1 MRGRVGGEGESRE
14 RERVQLF
21 VGHLQMAQAHQ
32 FSGVPFSYFLSSPP
46 PPTLLIGTL
55 TNGKKFDSSR
65 DRGKP
70 FEFKIGVGQVIKG
83 EEMALPYSCIVRHIY
98 LYLLKKE
105 MSK

>member
-1 MRGRVGGEGESRE
+1 MGGRVGGEGESRE
-14 RERVQLF
+14 REKE
-21 VGHLQMAQAHQ
+21 
-32 FSGVPFSYFLSSPP
+32 LSRTFIDGSSSPVLRCTILLPPLLPSPP

-83 EEMALPYSCIVRHIY
+83 EEMALPYSCVVRHIY